1 VVTSVDSGGT
11 ESVQSLAV
19 KPASAVTSSGSG
31 GGGAALPACFIRA
44 AGHPAMQ
51 PYLMI
56 GLLVILF
63 IGVSVIVRRKAQGTR
78 AKIQK

>member
-31 GGGAALPACFIRA
+31 GGGAAVPACFIRA

-56 GLLVILF
+56 GLILTVVAALF
-63 IGVSVIVRRKAQGTR
+63 AWRSRRMRNGSYNQS
-78 AKIQK
+78 